1 MKRSLLVATALAAIA
16 FASAAFAVAPHD
28 AHMLG
33 MLALAQLGHA
43 APVMLAFGP
52 FGVALRDMKTKKAG
66 LMKQAADLVALE
78 TQTDEQRTQFAAIT
92 AQIKGVN
99 AQIEQTEFLAN
110 QEAGM
115 DAVGGVVIPAAA
127 TIRVTENVA
136 DDPRRGFRS
145 FGDFARSVRVGPAAD
160 KRLGYLA
167 AAPSTASNEAAGADG
182 GFLVPPQF
190 SQELFRLSLGE
201 DSLLPL
207 TSNTELSNTN
217 SMVFPKTEQTP
228 WGTNGVRAYWQ
239 VEASAATA
247 TKLALGTQ
255 TLRLHKMMAL
265 CPVTDELLADEVA
278 LASELLPLIGDNIR
292 WKTNEAILFGNGN
305 GQPQGAVNSGAVIVV
320 AKDSGQ
326 STLTLTATNLANMM
340 SRLPPGSFPRSIWL
354 INPSVLPA
362 LFTMTLGNYPIYLPG
377 GANTGGIQMNPY
389 GTLLGRP
396 IVVSQ
401 HAASFTSQGDVMLHD
416 LSYYRT
422 NTAAG
427 GIQTATSMHLYFD
440 ADATA
445 FRVTFRLDG
454 GSKIAA
460 PISPAKG
467 STTLSPFLALQAR

>member
-1 MKRSLLVATALAAIA
+1 MSAHIRALKAKKADALKAANTLNAITDRELTADEQKALDGHVASITAL
-16 FASAAFAVAPHD
+16 
-28 AHMLG
+28 
-33 MLALAQLGHA
+33 
-43 APVMLAFGP
+43 
-52 FGVALRDMKTKKAG
+52 
-66 LMKQAADLVALE
+66 
-78 TQTDEQRTQFAAIT
+78 
-92 AQIKGVN
+92 N
-99 AQIEQTEFLAN
+99 AQIERAEFLA
-110 QEAGM
+110 QQDAGLNA
-115 DAVGGVVIPAAA
+115 DNSVVIPAAA
-127 TIRVTENVA
+127 QIVVTENIQN
-136 DDPRRGFRS
+136 DPKRGFRS
-145 FGDFARSVRVGPAAD
+145 FGDFAASVRRGSD

-167 AAPSTASNEAAGADG
+167 AAPGTVANEAAGADG

-190 SQELFRLSLGE
+190 STELFRLSLGE

-207 TSNTELSNTN
+207 TANTELSNTN

-247 TKLALGTQ
+247 TKPTLGTQ

-265 CPVTDELLADEVA
+265 IPVTDELLADEVA

-305 GQPQGAVNSGAVIVV
+305 GQPQGALNSGAVVTV

-326 STLTLTATNLANMM
+326 ATLTLSATNLANMI
-340 SRLPPGSFPRSIWL
+340 SRLPPGSYGKAIWV
-354 INPSVLPA
+354 INPSVLPT

-377 GANTGGIQMNPY
+377 GANVGGVQINPY
-389 GTLLGRP
+389 GMILGRP
-396 IVVSQ
+396 VLVSQ
-401 HAASFTSQGDVMLHD
+401 HAAAFTSQGDVQLHD

-422 NTAAG
+422 ITASG

-445 FRVTFRLDG
+445 FRVTFRVDG

-460 PISPAKG
+460 PIGPAKG
-467 STTLSPFLALQAR
+467 SNTLSPFLQLAAR